1 MTHIPWVQILF
12 SGGGLSYL
20 KDRNRDRLGD
30 GDERDVTNISE
41 TFKVE
46 KKIRDEEEE
55 MNKYIEN
62 ELLKRRGIESAAE
75 KSNTF
80 EVKKL
85 SEILDPKSLY
95 ELPEVR
101 NIYHI
106 IWYNLYH
113 TNSSLSKGPY
123 RRVPR
128 NRKKLIAVRVLNIN

>member
-1 MTHIPWVQILF
+1 M
-12 SGGGLSYL
+12 

-62 ELLKRRGIESAAE
+62 ELLKRRGIESVE

-95 ELPEVR
+95 ELPEVSAALKVDLKCVIGAPR
-101 NIYHI
+101 C
-106 IWYNLYH
+106 
-113 TNSSLSKGPY
+113 SKP
-123 RRVPR
+123 VTLPVS
-128 NRKKLIAVRVLNIN
+128 KFV

>member
-1 MTHIPWVQILF
+1 MGHIIWFISYDSYDIDVLCL
-12 SGGGLSYL
+12 GGGLSYL

-95 ELPEVR
+95 ELPEV
-101 NIYHI
+101 IYTYI
-106 IWYNLYH
+106 ILYNLY
-113 TNSSLSKGPY
+113 
-123 RRVPR
+123 
-128 NRKKLIAVRVLNIN
+128 II

>member
-1 MTHIPWVQILF
+1 M
-12 SGGGLSYL
+12 

-55 MNKYIEN
+55 MNKYIEK
-62 ELLKRRGIESAAE
+62 ELLRRRGIESAAE

-95 ELPEVR
+95 ELPEV
-101 NIYHI
+101 NYYI
-106 IWYNLYH
+106 
-113 TNSSLSKGPY
+113 TNGPLLTAVL
-123 RRVPR
+123 RLKFPR
-128 NRKKLIAVRVLNIN
+128 NRCKSKFS

>member
-1 MTHIPWVQILF
+1 LSRSQQTDVQELPGILRNNGPYYICHLILQNA
-12 SGGGLSYL
+12 SLGGGLSYL

-95 ELPEVR
+95 ELPEVI
-101 NIYHI
+101 NMGHMYI
-106 IWYNLYH
+106 I
-113 TNSSLSKGPY
+113 
-123 RRVPR
+123 
-128 NRKKLIAVRVLNIN
+128 